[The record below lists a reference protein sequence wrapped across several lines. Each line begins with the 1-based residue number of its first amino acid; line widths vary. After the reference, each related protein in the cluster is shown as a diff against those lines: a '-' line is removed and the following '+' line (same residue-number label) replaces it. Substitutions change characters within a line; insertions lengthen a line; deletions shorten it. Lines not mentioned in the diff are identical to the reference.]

1 MAYTPRP
8 GRSGQS
14 ETKAS
19 GRSGY
24 KPGPGTRQ
32 GRGSRQT
39 KGERESR
46 PASKAPA
53 RPSRSQPRPASEA
66 DRQAFRPLEDELPYL
81 IMGRNGVREAL
92 RSGRSIDRI
101 LVTKEQDG
109 SLGELVNMARDRNIQ
124 LREVDRAKLD
134 ELCMPFGHGNKPGNH
149 QGIVAQV
156 PGVDYCEVEDILAV
170 AKARGE
176 APFLILLDGIE
187 DPHNL
192 GSILRSAECA
202 GAHGVILPKRRSAS
216 LTAAACKASA
226 GAVEYIKVARVANLV
241 EAMRRLK
248 RQGIWLA
255 GADMQGTPMDRA
267 DLKGPLG
274 LVIGSEGEG
283 VGRLVKETCDFVA
296 SIPMKGQISSLNA
309 SVAAGVLAY
318 EIVRQRLG

>member
-8 GRSGQS
+8 GKSGPS

-19 GRSGY
+19 GRGGY

-32 GRGSRQT
+32 GRGSRQM
-39 KGERESR
+39 KEERESR
-46 PASKAPA
+46 PASKSTT
-53 RPSRSQPRPASEA
+53 RPSKSQPRPVSEA
-66 DRQAFRPLEDELPYL
+66 DRQASRPLEDELPYL

-274 LVIGSEGEG
+274 LVIGSEGSG
-283 VGRLVKETCDFVA
+283 LGKLVQESCDFLV
-296 SIPMKGQISSLNA
+296 SIPMSGHLDSLNA
-309 SVAAGVLAY
+309 AVAAAILMF
-318 EIVRQRLG
+318 EKKRQG

>member
-1 MAYTPRP
+1 M
-8 GRSGQS
+8 
-14 ETKAS
+14 
-19 GRSGY
+19 
-24 KPGPGTRQ
+24 
-32 GRGSRQT
+32 
-39 KGERESR
+39 
-46 PASKAPA
+46 
-53 RPSRSQPRPASEA
+53 
-66 DRQAFRPLEDELPYL
+66 EDELPYL

-255 GADMQGTPMDRA
+255 GADMQGTPMDRT

-274 LVIGSEGEG
+274 LVIGSEGSG
-283 VGRLVKETCDFVA
+283 LGKLVQESCDFLV
-296 SIPMKGQISSLNA
+296 SIPMSGHLDSLNA
-309 SVAAGVLAY
+309 AVAAAILMF
-318 EIVRQRLG
+318 EKKRQG

>member
-8 GRSGQS
+8 GKSGPS

-19 GRSGY
+19 GRGGY

-32 GRGSRQT
+32 GRGSRQM
-39 KGERESR
+39 KEERESR
-46 PASKAPA
+46 PASKSTT
-53 RPSRSQPRPASEA
+53 RPSKSQPRPVSEA
-66 DRQAFRPLEDELPYL
+66 DRQGFRPLEDELPYL

-187 DPHNL
+187 DPPNL

-274 LVIGSEGEG
+274 LVIGSEGSG
-283 VGRLVKETCDFVA
+283 LGKLVQESCDFLV
-296 SIPMKGQISSLNA
+296 SIPMSGHLDSLNA
-309 SVAAGVLAY
+309 AVAAAILMF
-318 EIVRQRLG
+318 EKKRQG

>member
-32 GRGSRQT
+32 GRGSRQM
-39 KGERESR
+39 KEERESR
-46 PASKAPA
+46 PASKSTT
-53 RPSRSQPRPASEA
+53 RPSKSQPRPASEA
-66 DRQAFRPLEDELPYL
+66 DRQASRPLEDELPYL

-255 GADMQGTPMDRA
+255 GADMQGAPMDRA

-274 LVIGSEGEG
+274 LVIGSEGSG
-283 VGRLVKETCDFVA
+283 LGKLVQESCDFLV
-296 SIPMKGQISSLNA
+296 SIPMSGHLDSLNA
-309 SVAAGVLAY
+309 AVAAAILMF
-318 EIVRQRLG
+318 EKKRQG

>member
-8 GRSGQS
+8 GKSGPS

-19 GRSGY
+19 GRGGY

-32 GRGSRQT
+32 GRGSRQM
-39 KGERESR
+39 KEERESR
-46 PASKAPA
+46 PASKSTT
-53 RPSRSQPRPASEA
+53 RPSKSQPRPVSEA
-66 DRQAFRPLEDELPYL
+66 DRQASRPLEDELPYL

-255 GADMQGTPMDRA
+255 GADMQGAPMDRA

-274 LVIGSEGEG
+274 LVIGSEGSG
-283 VGRLVKETCDFVA
+283 LGKLVQESCDFLV
-296 SIPMKGQISSLNA
+296 SIPMSGHLDSLNA
-309 SVAAGVLAY
+309 AVAAAILMF
-318 EIVRQRLG
+318 EKKRQG

>member
-8 GRSGQS
+8 GKSGPS

-19 GRSGY
+19 GRGGY

-39 KGERESR
+39 KEERESR
-46 PASKAPA
+46 PASKSTTRAY
-53 RPSRSQPRPASEA
+53 RSQPRPASEA

-156 PGVDYCEVEDILAV
+156 PGVDYCEVEDILDV

-255 GADMQGTPMDRA
+255 GADMQGAPMDRA

-274 LVIGSEGEG
+274 LVIGSEGSG
-283 VGRLVKETCDFVA
+283 LGKLVQESCDFLV
-296 SIPMKGQISSLNA
+296 SIPMSGHLDSLT
-309 SVAAGVLAY
+309 AAGAAAIL
-318 EIVRQRLG
+318 LF

>member
-8 GRSGQS
+8 GKSGPS

-19 GRSGY
+19 GRGGY

-39 KGERESR
+39 KEERESR
-46 PASKAPA
+46 PASKSTT
-53 RPSRSQPRPASEA
+53 RPPKSQPRPVSEA
-66 DRQAFRPLEDELPYL
+66 DRQASRPLEDELPYL

-274 LVIGSEGEG
+274 LVIGSEGSG
-283 VGRLVKETCDFVA
+283 LGKLVQESCDFLV
-296 SIPMKGQISSLNA
+296 SIPMSGHLDSLNA
-309 SVAAGVLAY
+309 AVAAAILMF
-318 EIVRQRLG
+318 EKKRQG